1 MGVHEELDSRLKAAM
16 KAKDERVLDVV
27 RMVRSRAKLT
37 AVDQSK
43 ELDDALYLE
52 TIQAYVKQMKRA
64 MTEYEEAGETGAAM
78 VEKLRFEV
86 EYLTPFLP
94 TSLGDDEVR
103 AIVKALIA
111 QQGVA
116 GARMAGRVVGLV
128 MKDHK
133 GRVDPALVKRIAE
146 EELA

>member
-1 MGVHEELDSRLKAAM
+1 MSVHEELDGRLRAAL

-27 RMVRSRAKLT
+27 RMIRSRAKT
-37 AVDQSK
+37 AAVDQNK

-52 TIQAYVKQMKRA
+52 TIGAYVKQMKRA
-64 MTEYEEAGETGAAM
+64 ATEYEQAGESGAAM

-86 EYLTPFLP
+86 DYLTPFLP
-94 TSLGDDEVR
+94 SALGDDEVR
-103 AIVKALIA
+103 ALVKAIIA
-111 QQGVA
+111 QQGIA
-116 GARMAGRVVGLV
+116 GARMAGRLVGLV